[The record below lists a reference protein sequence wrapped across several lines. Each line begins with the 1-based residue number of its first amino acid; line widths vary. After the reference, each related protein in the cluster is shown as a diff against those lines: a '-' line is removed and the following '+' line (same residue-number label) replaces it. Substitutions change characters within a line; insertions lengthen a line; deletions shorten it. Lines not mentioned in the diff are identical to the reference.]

1 VSRTTLS
8 KTTEGSAFGLGTALI
23 WGAMFVIAK
32 SALGRVDPF
41 HLTAIRYLVASLV
54 LLAALAV
61 VEGPNALRLEGRGL
75 HLAAL
80 GALGFAGFNLLAFT
94 GLAHAPAQGA
104 ALITALAPLLTALVL
119 WLRRGTRPSR
129 STLALLLVALAG
141 VALVIS
147 HGDPT
152 SLASGSAG
160 WGDALVLAGV
170 LCFIVYTI
178 AASQFP
184 GFSPLRFTAL
194 TAGLGWIVIAGA
206 TLAATLA
213 GLEPEPSAGD
223 VWAVAPQIAYIALL
237 GAVVAV
243 VAWNAAVGRIGPQN
257 TALFG
262 NLIPITT
269 FTIEIARGYR
279 PVALEL
285 VGAGITVAALLAT
298 NLLQR
303 RAQSSSFST
312 KTSISPP
319 QGRPTAQPSS
329 SEMPYESSWGS
340 PVSSTL
346 RAHS

>member
-1 VSRTTLS
+1 VSRTTQ
-8 KTTEGSAFGLGTALI
+8 GSALGLGTALI

-41 HLTAIRYLVASLV
+41 HLTTIRYLVASVV
-54 LLAALAV
+54 LLAVLAV
-61 VEGPNALRLEGRGL
+61 VEGRQALRFDGHGL
-75 HLAAL
+75 KLAGL

-94 GLAHAPAQGA
+94 GLDHAPAQGA

-119 WLRRGTRPSR
+119 WTRGIRPSR
-129 STLALLLVALAG
+129 TTGGLLLLALVG
-141 VALVIS
+141 VVLVIS
-147 HGDPT
+147 HGDPG
-152 SLASGSAG
+152 SLSAG
-160 WGDALVLAGV
+160 WGDGLVLAGV
-170 LCFIVYTI
+170 LCFVVYTI
-178 AASQFP
+178 AAARFT
-184 GFSPLRFTAL
+184 GFSPLRYTAL
-194 TAGLGWIVIAGA
+194 TAGLGWIAIATA
-206 TLAATLA
+206 TVVATSA
-213 GLEPEPSAGD
+213 GLEPEPSVGD
-223 VWAVAPQIAYIALL
+223 IRSVAPQIAYIALL

-243 VAWNAAVGRIGPQN
+243 VAWNAAAAKIGPQN

-269 FTIEIARGYR
+269 FAIEIVRGYR

-285 VGAGITVAALLAT
+285 VGAGITVAALVAT

-303 RAQSSSFST
+303 RRQSPSFST

-329 SEMPYESSWGS
+329 SEMPYESNLGS